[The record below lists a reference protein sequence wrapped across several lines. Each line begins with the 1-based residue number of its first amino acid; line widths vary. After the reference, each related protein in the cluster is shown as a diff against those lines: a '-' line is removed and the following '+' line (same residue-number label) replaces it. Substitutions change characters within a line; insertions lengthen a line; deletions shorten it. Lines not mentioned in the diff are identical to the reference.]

1 MRFLITLSSLLAL
14 ASATSEGTCED
25 CQAVVGTVATY
36 LTSDVSLA
44 NQIDILLAEVCPTA
58 EDPDECV
65 DGLPEFWAKIAMIM
79 WPGYWNADAE
89 WMCATEDL
97 CGAPQIKYV
106 PDILFSAGAYAPDI
120 LIYAR
125 VQGLYPRHSH
135 MW

>member
-125 VQGLYPRHSH
+125 V
-135 MW
+135 